1 MTSGTFDRFL
11 LGIHAIYSD
20 AMDSSAHEAFVAI
33 LHEETYGVI
42 PGWKQC
48 ATCIFVLL
56 MII

>member
-33 LHEETYGVI
+33 CMKRPMARSLAGNNVRHVY
-42 PGWKQC
+42 
-48 ATCIFVLL
+48 LSYS
-56 MII
+56 